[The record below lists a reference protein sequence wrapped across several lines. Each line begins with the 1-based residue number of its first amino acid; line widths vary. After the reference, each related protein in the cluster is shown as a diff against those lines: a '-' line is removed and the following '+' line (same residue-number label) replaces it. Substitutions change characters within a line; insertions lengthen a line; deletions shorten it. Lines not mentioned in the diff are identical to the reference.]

1 MPDKPLVCVD
11 PGHGGRFTGAEG
23 ARFLEKDL
31 TLRLALSVREAASN
45 EVDTILTR
53 EKDEDLSGGAVDNKA
68 ALYRDLA
75 ERCRMCNEADADL
88 FISLHYNSFHLP
100 SARGFEVLHWHT
112 SSNGKRLAEL
122 ISERFDSVGGKF
134 SIRNRGMKPRK
145 NLYVLSHTRP
155 PAVIVEAGFISN
167 PKEEVIVAAPDYQ
180 GALSNALHDAL
191 QAYFG

>member
-1 MPDKPLVCVD
+1 MPDKPLVCLD
-11 PGHGGRFTGAEG
+11 PGHGGRFPGAVG

-31 TLRLALSVREAASN
+31 TLQLAHRVREAVSN
-45 EVDTILTR
+45 QVDTILTR
-53 EKDEDLSGGAVDNKA
+53 EKDEDLAGDTVGNNT

-75 ERCRMCNEADADL
+75 ERCRKCNEAGADL

-100 SARGFEVLHWHT
+100 SANGFEVLHWHA

-122 ISERFDSVGGKF
+122 ISERFDAVGSIF
-134 SIRNRGMKPRK
+134 NIRNRGVKPRK
-145 NLYVLSHTRP
+145 NLYVLRHTRP

-167 PKEEVIVAAPDYQ
+167 PEEEVIVAASDYQ
-180 GALSNALHDAL
+180 DALSNALHNAL